1 MKPPAWC
8 GWIPLLLL
16 GGQGALACKK
26 QQEKFQD
33 IARKLSSAADRGLRS
48 EREKEFNLT
57 TISPDDETIDSLID
71 AVDSAVGTLQSAIDY
86 PDYPVEPGSLDSG
99 EAQPDQFTGEND
111 YYQDEPPDPGD
122 YEPGNDYYA
131 NEEDYNTGNDGNS
144 EDANEDYE
152 IGTEDDY
159 GVGNEEDYVNG
170 NDYDSEE
177 DYSSEYEGDEDYDEE
192 EEDDDA
198 IVIEEATAGASVY
211 NSTVSFTS
219 LQFDRKSRSSILSMN
234 LSTANHDDYRTFNG
248 KLINLLTMSG
258 CSRQNLGTNY
268 VGSSLMKKWT
278 THEEGRW

>member
-1 MKPPAWC
+1 MKPPVWC
-8 GWIPLLLL
+8 SWIPLLLL

-26 QQEKFQD
+26 QQEKLQE
-33 IARKLSSAADRGLRS
+33 IARKLSSAADRGLRTRS

-99 EAQPDQFTGEND
+99 EAQADKFTGEND

-122 YEPGNDYYA
+122 YDPGNDYYA
-131 NEEDYNTGNDGNS
+131 NEEDYNAGNDGNL
-144 EDANEDYE
+144 EATNEEEDYE
-152 IGTEDDY
+152 IGSEDDY
-159 GVGNEEDYVNG
+159 GVGNEDDYGNG
-170 NDYDSEE
+170 NEDDYEVDSED

-219 LQFDRKSRSSILSMN
+219 LEF
-234 LSTANHDDYRTFNG
+234 
-248 KLINLLTMSG
+248 
-258 CSRQNLGTNY
+258 
-268 VGSSLMKKWT
+268 
-278 THEEGRW
+278 